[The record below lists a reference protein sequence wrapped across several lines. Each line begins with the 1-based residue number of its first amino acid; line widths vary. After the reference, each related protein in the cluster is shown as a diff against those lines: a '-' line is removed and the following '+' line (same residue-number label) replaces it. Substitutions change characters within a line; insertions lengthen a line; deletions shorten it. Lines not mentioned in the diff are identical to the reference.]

1 MTKGIRVLA
10 ATMISVIGLGL
21 VAPSAA
27 EAGSKG
33 RRNTAIALG
42 AVALYGIVKKKPVV
56 AGVAG
61 AGALYSYIS
70 SRRARSQERD
80 RDRRRRYRR
89 AYNGYGGYGGY
100 GGGYSPY
107 YAQDY
112 GRRRGY
118 YSDYGGGR
126 YYSRGDDDYGYG
138 SYGRGGKH
146 KKHWKKHKKHKKHWK
161 HH

>member
-1 MTKGIRVLA
+1 MTKGLRVLA
-10 ATMISVIGLGL
+10 ATMISVVGLGL
-21 VAPSAA
+21 VAPTAA

-70 SRRARSQERD
+70 SRRAASRERD
-80 RDRRRRYRR
+80 RYRRRSYRR
-89 AYNGYGGYGGY
+89 AYRGYNGYGGYGG
-100 GGGYSPY
+100 GYAPV

-112 GRRRGY
+112 GRRGY
-118 YSDYGGGR
+118 YSNYSGGR
-126 YYSRGDDDYGYG
+126 YYGRGYDDGGYS
-138 SYGRGGKH
+138 SYGRGRKNGH
-146 KKHWKKHKKHKKHWK
+146 YKKHKKFKKHGK
-161 HH
+161 H